1 MPLRHVTPQT
11 ESHSVIQIK
20 WMAIWAEDS
29 DDFCH
34 MHEKKDGGYGF
45 IKWRAM
51 NTDTLDILLP
61 ETLQ

>member
-1 MPLRHVTPQT
+1 MWPHKQR
-11 ESHSVIQIK
+11 ESHSVIQMK

-29 DDFCH
+29 DDFCY

-45 IKWRAM
+45 TKWRVM